1 MNRRLFLKS
10 CGAGAASLAIA
21 PGIRAA
27 ETAGRKPNV
36 LFLFTDDQREDTIG
50 ALGNPHVKTP
60 NLDALARSGV
70 VFRNAYC
77 MGGFSGAVCLPS
89 RMMMLRG
96 RSWFS
101 VRNLP
106 PGFPNF
112 PTAMNEAG
120 YETYHHG
127 KKGNTD
133 TQVHKLFTH
142 SHYLNDGA
150 DRTSGFPCKTL
161 VDDAAAFLKTRD
173 KSKPFFMYL
182 APANPHDPRVADRRY
197 MDMYD
202 PAKIPLPPNFLPF
215 HPFDNGDL
223 VIRDERLAPW
233 PRTEAEIRKHLHDYY
248 AVITG
253 MDEQVGRLVAAL
265 KDAGE
270 FDNTI
275 FIFSTDQG
283 IAIGS
288 HGLMGKQ
295 NLYEHSMGVPLFFT
309 GPGIPQGKTVDA
321 FAYLFDVFP
330 TVCELVGAKAPEG
343 IEGKSLAPVIWGR
356 AVARPSGADSRVGDA
371 GHSTDG
377 VRDAVFLAYLNIQ
390 RAVRKG
396 QWKLLR
402 YPQVNKTQLF
412 DLAADPFE
420 TKDLSAD
427 PAQAAR
433 VKELLA
439 LMAEQQKLFGD
450 AQPLEV
456 SNPRPAE
463 VTLDFFERA
472 KPVPKAKGKAKA
484 AK

>member
-1 MNRRLFLKS
+1 MNRRGFLNV
-10 CGAGAASLAIA
+10 CGAGAASFALAK
-21 PGIRAA
+21 GGHAA
-27 ETAGRKPNV
+27 EAPGRKPNV
-36 LFLFTDDQREDTIG
+36 VFLFTDDQREDPVA
-50 ALGNPHVKTP
+50 ALGNPNIKTP
-60 NLDALARSGV
+60 NLDALAKSGV
-70 VFRNAYC
+70 IFRNAYC

-112 PTAMNEAG
+112 PTALNEAG

-133 TQVHKLFTH
+133 TQVHKFFTH
-142 SHYLNDGA
+142 THYLDGDG

-161 VDDAAAFLKTRD
+161 ADDAIAFLKTRD
-173 KSKPFFMYL
+173 KAKPFFIYL
-182 APANPHDPRVADRRY
+182 APANPHDPRVADKKY
-197 MDMYD
+197 MDQYD
-202 PAKIPLPPNFLPF
+202 AEKIPMPPNFLPF
-215 HPFDNGDL
+215 HPFDNGDM
-223 VIRDERLAPW
+223 VIRDEKLAPW
-233 PRTEAEIRKHLHDYY
+233 PRTEAEVRKQLHDYY

-275 FIFSTDQG
+275 FVFASDQG

-295 NLYEHSMGVPLFFT
+295 NLYEHTMGVPLFLT
-309 GPGIPQGKTVDA
+309 GPGIPQGKIVDA
-321 FAYLFDVFP
+321 FGYLFDVFP
-330 TVCELVGAKAPEG
+330 TVCDLVGAKVPEG
-343 IEGKSLAPVIWGR
+343 IEGKSLAPVIQGK
-356 AVARPSGADSRVGDA
+356 AE
-371 GHSTDG
+371 G
-377 VRDAVFLAYLNIQ
+377 VRDAIFLAYKGIQ
-390 RAVRKG
+390 RAVRKNR
-396 QWKLLR
+396 WKLLR

-412 DLAADPFE
+412 DLDADPFE

-427 PAQAAR
+427 PAHAGE

-450 AQPLEV
+450 PQPLTV
-456 SNPRPAE
+456 ASPKPAE
-463 VTLDFFERA
+463 VDLSFFQRA
-472 KPVPKAKGKAKA
+472 RPPAKGAKGKGKAK
-484 AK
+484 